1 MGDKQ
6 KTKNQILHLLKIHG
20 SQSAAALAKQLQ
32 LSPMAVRQH
41 LQALQAEQLVT
52 YKEQRRTLGRPI
64 KLWQL
69 TPSSRHF
76 FPDSHADLT
85 ADLLRSVETVFG
97 AAGLEQLLCERTRRQ
112 VQNYQ
117 SRLAEMA
124 GGGDWQHAVAALA
137 QFRSQEGYMAE
148 VIPQPD
154 GSLLLV
160 ENHCPIQAAARTC
173 QLLCRCELEVFKTVI
188 GPAVSV
194 ERVEHIMPGDRRC
207 AYKVN
212 PQDAI
217 DAPAASA
224 IDAPAASRRVDAKS
238 AKEEREQGAQRR
250 RNPLIP

>member
-6 KTKNQILHLLKIHG
+6 KAKNQILHLLKIHG
-20 SQSAAALAKQLQ
+20 SQSAAALAKELQ

-41 LQALQAEQLVT
+41 LQALQAQQWVA
-52 YKEQRRTLGRPI
+52 YKEQRRPLGRPI

-69 TPSSRHF
+69 TESARHF
-76 FPDSHADLT
+76 FPDSHADLI

-97 AAGLEQLLCERTRRQ
+97 AAGLEKLLCERASRQ

-117 SRLAEMA
+117 SGLAEIPS
-124 GGGDWQHAVAALA
+124 GGDWQDTVAALA

-154 GSLLLV
+154 SSLLFV

-173 QLLCRCELEVFKTVI
+173 QLLCRCELEVFKTVLGTGI
-188 GPAVSV
+188 TV
-194 ERVEHIMPGDRRC
+194 ERVEHLMQGDRRC

-212 PQDAI
+212 RQ
-217 DAPAASA
+217 
-224 IDAPAASRRVDAKS
+224 DAPAASRRVDAKS
-238 AKEEREQGAQRR
+238 AKKEGE
-250 RNPLIP
+250 